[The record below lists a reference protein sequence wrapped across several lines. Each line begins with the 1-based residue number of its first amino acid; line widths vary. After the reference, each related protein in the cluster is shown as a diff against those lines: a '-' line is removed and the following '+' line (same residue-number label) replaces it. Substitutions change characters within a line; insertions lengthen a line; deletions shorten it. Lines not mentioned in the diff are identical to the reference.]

1 MSLFM
6 TQAVSPDK
14 ADMAL
19 VKISETGTA
28 TIRDK
33 QAENAT
39 VLNAQVGYDTQP
51 VGAHHY
57 SEQNS
62 FVLSYDGECYF
73 ADSCESEYHN
83 TWDFTDAQGNKY
95 TQARSSANNAPLN
108 KLVQYPSQGNFTVL
122 ASDCAAAYGP
132 HFKRAER
139 VWITAFPH
147 AMFMIDRVETDI
159 PMKMTSHFVIN
170 NRDNELTSKMKDSV
184 RLVFRRG
191 QGAIK
196 FFTFADES
204 MELKHYW
211 GHIHDNSMPNPS
223 EQDGEGSA
231 EIFDYVTDFGTSH
244 LIIHPFVLQET
255 NEIVRW
261 HIKNYEPNVYRI
273 LNNGNTHAWILTL
286 HPEEKEWFSLSEE
299 NLK

>member
-1 MSLFM
+1 M
-6 TQAVSPDK
+6 TQASSPNE
-14 ADMAL
+14 ANTTL
-19 VKISETGTA
+19 VNVSETGTV

-33 QAENAT
+33 QSENAT
-39 VLNAQVGYDTQP
+39 VLRAQVDCD
-51 VGAHHY
+51 VRRH
-57 SEQNS
+57 SNRNS

-73 ADSCESEYHN
+73 TDSSGSEHQN
-83 TWDFTDAQGNKY
+83 TWDFIDEQGNKY
-95 TQARSSANNAPLN
+95 AQDRSGMHAAKPAAYTSH
-108 KLVQYPSQGNFTVL
+108 GNFTVL
-122 ASDCAAAYGP
+122 TSDCAAAYGA

-147 AMFMIDRVETDI
+147 AMFMIDRVETDS

-170 NRDNELTSKMKDSV
+170 NGDNGLTSKIKDSV

-196 FFTFADES
+196 FFTFTDEN
-204 MELKHYW
+204 MELKHTV
-211 GHIHDNSMPNPS
+211 HNNPMTDS
-223 EQDGEGSA
+223 SGQDGECSV
-231 EIFDYVTDFGTSH
+231 EIFDYVTDYATSH
-244 LIIHPFVLQET
+244 LIIHPFVMQET

-286 HPEEKEWFSLSEE
+286 HPEEKEWFTLSEE
-299 NLK
+299 DFK